1 MALIRNN
8 VIPVS
13 YDRRQDAMK
22 KELVYRYNEQTQ
34 TCDLFIVS
42 PEDQSV
48 LIDITE
54 NIRDKLDHLSGD
66 TITVDIEGI
75 GEISISEII
84 EKMTVTVNAAV
95 KAIDYKNDISYVSA
109 TNSLDDNS
117 LNIDGR
123 HNIQIRGFNKADDNS
138 MPVKR
143 DGVIVWIPLI
153 SKDSTTN
160 NDTTVYPGN
169 SEDNNNTGG
178 GNIIQPGNPTDG
190 LGLKCLLIEP
200 TDHRLYI
207 QASKRQKSM
216 FIKGNNKVILPT
228 PFDEKSDIEWMV
240 LTNDTVPTLTYPSN
254 VFWKEIPTDLDKNT
268 IHVFNFKTWDGGKTW
283 AAQLDK
289 YNSNADSEYIT
300 REYLEAN
307 YYNKNEVDHLISWE
321 DGLDR

>member
-169 SEDNNNTGG
+169 SEDNTNTGG